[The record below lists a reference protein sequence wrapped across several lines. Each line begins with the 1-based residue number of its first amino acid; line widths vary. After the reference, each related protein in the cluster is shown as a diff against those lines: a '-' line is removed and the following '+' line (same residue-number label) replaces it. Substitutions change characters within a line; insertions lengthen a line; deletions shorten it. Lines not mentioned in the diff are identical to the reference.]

1 MHAKRVTVRVAAVLA
16 KKTVARAVA
25 VLAKRM
31 AAKAV
36 AMLARKTAARELTK
50 RATAKPLLQC
60 HQHQLSILRLT

>member
-1 MHAKRVTVRVAAVLA
+1 MHAKRVTVRVA
-16 KKTVARAVA
+16 A